1 MIENILFDTIL
12 YSTPIVLCVIGGC
25 FAYKANVLN
34 IGLEGMMLSGAFT
47 SMLIVKMSDNVPL
60 AIVGSLVIGLLL
72 GLLFSFLS
80 ITLNGNVIVV
90 GLGINMMVSAIA
102 AFVLRLTNSSN
113 IYEKVIPV
121 SIFKVNLPLIDRIPF
136 VGSVVSGHTFT
147 TYLTCLLIIA
157 VCVLM
162 YRTKIGVYIRTV
174 GEDEDA
180 ARSVGIH
187 TDFYKYCAVL
197 IGAVLAAL
205 AGINLS
211 MENLMLFT
219 NNMTAGRGFI
229 AIAAIYCG
237 QGRPGISSLFAVVF
251 GFAWALSVDLSIYAH
266 AASGLFNIVPYIGMV
281 VVLALVSLFRNRNN
295 RMRGYKFE

>member
-12 YSTPIVLCVIGGC
+12 YSTPIILCVIGGC

-34 IGLEGMMLSGAFT
+34 IALEGMMLSGAFV
-47 SMLIVKMSDNVPL
+47 SMLLVKL
-60 AIVGSLVIGLLL
+60 TGSISLSITGALLTGLVL
-72 GLLFSFLS
+72 GLLFSFLG
-80 ITLNGNVIVV
+80 ITLKGNVIVV
-90 GLGINMMVSAIA
+90 GLGINMIVSGIA
-102 AFVLRLTNSSN
+102 AFVLRLMNSSN
-113 IYEKVIPV
+113 IYEKSISV
-121 SIFKVNLPLIDRIPF
+121 SVFKVNLPLIDNIPVIGRI
-136 VGSVVSGHTFT
+136 VSGHTFI
-147 TYLTCLLIIA
+147 TYLSFLFILIVWVI
-157 VCVLM
+157 M
-162 YRTKIGVYIRTV
+162 YRTKTGVYVRTV

-187 TDFYKYCAVL
+187 ADFYKYIAVL

-237 QGRPGISSLFAVVF
+237 QGRPGTSSLFAMVF
-251 GFAWALSVDLSIYAH
+251 GLAWALSVDLSIYAH
-266 AASGLFNIVPYIGMV
+266 AAAGLFNIAPYIGMV
-281 VVLALVSLFRNRNN
+281 LVLTLVSIFRNKNN